1 MSSDSPSGKP
11 SRRPAESNDA
21 EAASKPRTG
30 ALLIVATP
38 IGNLGDATLRAVEAL
53 RGADILACE
62 DTRVT
67 RKLLRAHAIDRSLTA
82 YHEHNAE
89 RVRPRLIEA
98 MKSGKDV
105 ALVSDAGTPL
115 ISDPGYKLVRA
126 ALEAGLRVSPLP
138 GASAILAALVASGLP
153 SDRFLFEG
161 FLSAKAAARKQTLE
175 LLRDVPATLVFFETG
190 KRLGASLRQMAAVLG
205 PREAAVCRELTK
217 IYEEVVRGPLDG
229 LVERYGSAPAPK
241 GEIVVVVA
249 PPLKNDVTEQDLD
262 EKLRSALARNSLRDA
277 VQAVAETTGLP
288 RRRVYARAL
297 ALEQESL
304 AQEGR
309 DS

>member
-1 MSSDSPSGKP
+1 M
-11 SRRPAESNDA
+11 
-21 EAASKPRTG
+21 
-30 ALLIVATP
+30 
-38 IGNLGDATLRAVEAL
+38 TLRAVEAL

-161 FLSAKAAARKQTLE
+161 FLPAKAAARKQTLE

-229 LVERYGSAPAPK
+229 LAERYGSAPAPK

-249 PPLKNDVTEQDLD
+249 PPLKNEVTEQDLD
-262 EKLRSALARNSLRDA
+262 EELRSALARNSLRDA